1 MRLTKLLIF
10 SFCILLLYFGLSF
23 GWSKRKPIQK
33 TKQTEEKM
41 KLIDARDSTL
51 SKLKADI
58 ESEVEVRYD
67 DNGVPTF
74 LKGKLSKQ
82 AGEHKVEFAL
92 NFFHEYNGLFLLQE
106 PKEELKLKSEKM
118 DKAGNIHLRF
128 DQYYE
133 GIPVWGAELLLHY
146 DKDGFIK
153 LINGRWEPTPQVD
166 IIPSISQDEALQ
178 IAKDE
183 LGKQDS
189 WLKDPTSVLHIFTW
203 EGETHLA
210 WQVTLIPDM
219 AHIWIYFTDAK
230 SGDILLKYNDVK
242 FDGPVSADGVLV
254 NGNTVSLNAYDIGG
268 TIYLIDV
275 TKPMYTPPWE
285 GIIDTWNAYNDEDDS
300 NDSLVY
306 DPNGDKH
313 FNDAQHLKASVS
325 AHYYVG
331 KVYDYFYNTFAR
343 DSWDDNGGR
352 ISNVVHYG
360 TNYNNAFWNGVWM
373 VFGDG
378 DGINYLP
385 FSGALDIT
393 AHELGHAITQ
403 ETAGLIYL
411 GEWGALNEHFSDVWG
426 AMLDSGDWLIGED
439 ITLTYPWYLR
449 DMANPHFSSPWQPAH
464 VSEYLYWPG
473 DTIELHDNGGVHYNM
488 GIPNKACYLLA
499 TSQNRD
505 VTAWLYYWS
514 LVNYLFPKAR
524 FVDLRR
530 SMLQVAEDFYSGDPN
545 YVYLVSCIKNAFD
558 QVGIVDY
565 YSIGTDTLAYD
576 DGYAA
581 YYYYIGPGAYY
592 NRHAVR
598 FTPHAPCSL
607 KAVSTQFYS
616 YGSNSWLHVW
626 ADSQYYGIP
635 GREKLSLNVNRTTQF
650 PNWQTID
657 LSSYGLHFD
666 SDFYIGF
673 SSNTL
678 DSFWISDSLLNH
690 LTVYVDTGEW
700 CLNEDFWG
708 DPLLRAIV
716 KYDQVTDVAEEEQIL
731 LPTPFV
737 LHQNC
742 PNPFNSSTRIDYS
755 LSFPTEVRIS
765 VFNILGQKVKMLVDE
780 FQTRGYKT
788 VLWDGTDK
796 SGAQVSSGI
805 YFCKL
810 QAGKFSESKKIVLL
824 K

>member
-1 MRLTKLLIF
+1 MRLIKLSIL
-10 SFCILLLYFGLSF
+10 SFCILLLFCDYSF
-23 GWSKRKPIQK
+23 GWSRRKPIQK
-33 TKQTEEKM
+33 TPQTQKKE
-41 KLIDARDSTL
+41 KLIAVRDSTL
-51 SKLKADI
+51 LRLKKDLAT
-58 ESEVEVRYD
+58 EVEVRYD

-82 AGEHKVEFAL
+82 AAEEKVEFAL
-92 NFFHEYNGLFLLQE
+92 NFLDEYNDLFLLQK
-106 PKEELKLKSEKM
+106 PKDELKLKSEKM
-118 DKAGNIHLRF
+118 DKAGNTHLRF
-128 DQYYE
+128 DQYHE
-133 GIPVWGAELLLHY
+133 GILVWGADLLLHY

-166 IIPSISQDEALQ
+166 VAPSILKDEALQ

-183 LGKQDS
+183 LGTEGP
-189 WLKDPTSVLHIFTW
+189 WLKDPTSVLYIFTW

-210 WQVTLIPDM
+210 WHVTLIPDM
-219 AHIWIYFTDAK
+219 AHIWIYFIDAK
-230 SGDILLKYNDVK
+230 KGKLLLKYNDVK

-268 TIYLIDV
+268 TIYLIDA

-285 GIIDTWNAYNDEDDS
+285 GIIDTWNAFNDEDDS

-331 KVYDYFYNTFAR
+331 KVYDYFYNTLGR

-352 ISNVVHYG
+352 IVSVVHYG

-385 FSGALDIT
+385 YCGALDIT

-403 ETAGLIYL
+403 ETADLIYL

-426 AMLDSGDWLIGED
+426 AMLDRGDWLIGED
-439 ITLTYPWYLR
+439 ITLTYPWYGR
-449 DMANPHFSSPWQPAH
+449 DMANPHNSSPWQPAH
-464 VSEYLYWPG
+464 MSEYLYWPG
-473 DTIELHDNGGVHYNM
+473 DTVEWHDNGGVHYNM

-499 TSQNRD
+499 SAITREKVEQ
-505 VTAWLYYWS
+505 LYYQT
-514 LVNYLFPKAR
+514 LCYYLAQKSR

-530 SMLQVAEDFYSGDPN
+530 GILQAAEDLYSSEPN
-545 YVYLVSCIKNAFD
+545 YTFIVNSINYAFN

-565 YSIGTDTLAYD
+565 YGIGLDTLAYD
-576 DGYAA
+576 DGYGA
-581 YYYYIGPGAYY
+581 YFYYVGPGAYY
-592 NRHAVR
+592 ERYAVR

-607 KAVSTQFYS
+607 KSIRTQFYS
-616 YGSNSWLHVW
+616 SGSNSRLHVW
-626 ADSQYYGIP
+626 ADSQYYSIP
-635 GREKLSLNVNRTTQF
+635 GTEKLTLNVNRTTLY
-650 PNWQTID
+650 PNWQTVD
-657 LSSYGLHFD
+657 LSSYELYFD

-673 SSNTL
+673 SSSTL
-678 DSFWISDSLLNH
+678 DSFLLSDSLLNY
-690 LTVYVDTGEW
+690 LTVYVDTGGWYLDEY
-700 CLNEDFWG
+700 FSG

-716 KYDQVTDVAEEEQIL
+716 NYDQATDVVEEEQIL

-737 LHQNC
+737 LHQNH
-742 PNPFNSSTRIDYS
+742 PNPFNFSTRIDYH
-755 LSFPTEVRIS
+755 LSYPTEVRI
-765 VFNILGQKVKMLVDE
+765 VIYNILGQKIKTLID
-780 FQTRGYKT
+780 QYQPRGRKT
-788 VLWDGTDK
+788 IFWDGADK
-796 SGAQVSSGI
+796 RGVPVSSGI
-805 YFCKL
+805 YFYKI